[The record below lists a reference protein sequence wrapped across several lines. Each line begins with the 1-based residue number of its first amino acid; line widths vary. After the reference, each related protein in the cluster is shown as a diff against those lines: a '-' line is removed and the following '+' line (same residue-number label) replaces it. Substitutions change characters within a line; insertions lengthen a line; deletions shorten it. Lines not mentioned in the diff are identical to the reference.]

1 MQKLDKLHKKSKAT
15 GRIDEFWS
23 HSWQKRPYQKVLCL
37 LFLKNGF
44 AASLIGT
51 LAASIVYTFMHNGM
65 LLIRLDD
72 RINSRGEHLGL
83 PFLCTAS
90 GLDTV
95 NLTILIAPYKI
106 NPLIRSPKP
115 YKPQN
120 PTLAMVP
127 QTGYCNGTGRVQRVR
142 RLSTGHRHPRR
153 SLNALHVALSH

>member
-1 MQKLDKLHKKSKAT
+1 MFLSCLKVVRPELVRSIYACQALDFFGSAFRTGSVQKLDKLHKKSKAT
-15 GRIDEFWS
+15 GRIDEFRS

-72 RINSRGEHLGL
+72 RINSRGEHIGL

-95 NLTILIAPYKI
+95 NLTILIAPYKLS
-106 NPLIRSPKP
+106 PLIRNPKP
-115 YKPQN
+115 
-120 PTLAMVP
+120 
-127 QTGYCNGTGRVQRVR
+127 
-142 RLSTGHRHPRR
+142 
-153 SLNALHVALSH
+153 